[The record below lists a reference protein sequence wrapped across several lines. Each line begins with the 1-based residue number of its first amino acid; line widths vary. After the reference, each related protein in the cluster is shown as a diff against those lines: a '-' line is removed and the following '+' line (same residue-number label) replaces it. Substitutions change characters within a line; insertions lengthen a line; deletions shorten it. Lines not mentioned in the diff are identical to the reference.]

1 MFPEEL
7 MSKILWGF
15 YGGKY
20 ESREKFIQAVTDY
33 NKKFGKEWTPN
44 ETTLTYTNVTIQY
57 SYWDEDEEDEVE
69 EDFNLVADD
78 KSGFTAG
85 ELLYKIHNQVVE
97 KLEDDDHHFFEGLT
111 LWDGENYSNP
121 NAPLYFLNQGS

>member
-1 MFPEEL
+1 MYPKKL
-7 MSKILWGF
+7 MSGIYWGF
-15 YGGKY
+15 HGGKY
-20 ESREKFIQAVTDY
+20 ESLEEFVQAVIDY
-33 NKKFGKEWTPN
+33 NKDFGKKWLPN
-44 ETTLTYTNVTIQY
+44 EIVLACTNVTVQY
-57 SYWDEDEEDEVE
+57 SYWDENEEDEVE